1 MFCVKLKL
9 SRRKSRDPL
18 SLVLVMEEVRVLVSS
33 QCSLLPSIIIRL
45 RSGAICNFLAV
56 LSLKNIYMRRGKIL
70 LTMVPVSGP
79 RLLGL
84 IITKALGLTLGSELS
99 EEMRHI
105 WPNKEV
111 RG

>member
-1 MFCVKLKL
+1 
-9 SRRKSRDPL
+9 
-18 SLVLVMEEVRVLVSS
+18 MEVIVVLVSS
-33 QCSLLPSIIIRL
+33 RCSLLPSIIIRL

-56 LSLKNIYMRRGKIL
+56 LSLKNIYISRGKIL

-84 IITKALGLTLGSELS
+84 IITKAPGLTLGSGPS
-99 EEMRHI
+99 EEMRHM